1 MVRFLACLIFL
12 RNQGTYQFLAARFV
26 NDVDHLT
33 LTPHSRLDD
42 VESMFHVLQWVVL
55 RYVKHGMSPEVKL
68 GNTLYDTFDEA
79 KWEGDGKIICVGRQQ
94 CIDRSILKSCVNL
107 NGVLKD
113 VLEDI
118 RNAFFAR
125 YIPVDKMKEAQ
136 ESYETLQEFSKV
148 SGISRRLLMSTE
160 RHAMPAI
167 RLEKL
172 NQPTWF
178 ADLLRNAANN
188 PQCPID
194 DESAPQKYI
203 PFAPESWTGTNT
215 FLPCV
220 PKDERPTKRRKI
232 GMNEQEG

>member
-1 MVRFLACLIFL
+1 M
-12 RNQGTYQFLAARFV
+12 QGTYQFMAARFV
-26 NDVDHLT
+26 NPIKHLT
-33 LTPHSRLDD
+33 STPHSRLDD
-42 VESMFHVLQWVVL
+42 VESMFHVLQWIVL
-55 RYVKHGMSPEVKL
+55 RYVEHGMPQVEL
-68 GNTLYDTFDEA
+68 GNTLHSTFDEA
-79 KWEGDGKIICVGRQQ
+79 KWNDDGTIVCRGRRLSIQN
-94 CIDRSILKSCVNL
+94 SILETCASFND
-107 NGVLKD
+107 VLEG

-148 SGISRRLLMSTE
+148 SGISHRLLMSTE

-172 NQPTWF
+172 NQPTWL

-220 PKDERPTKRRKI
+220 PKDERPTKRRKT
-232 GMNEQEG
+232 GMNGQEG